1 MRWYGSIGKDY
12 GYQVDNLNFIIK
24 KFSIFYSDLEFS
36 DLRFCIG
43 ERIFYVYKFI
53 FSIFS
58 DVFKIMLIF
67 FIWLEVYISEILL
80 EEELEC

>member
-36 DLRFCIG
+36 DF
-43 ERIFYVYKFI
+43 
-53 FSIFS
+53 
-58 DVFKIMLIF
+58 
-67 FIWLEVYISEILL
+67 
-80 EEELEC
+80 